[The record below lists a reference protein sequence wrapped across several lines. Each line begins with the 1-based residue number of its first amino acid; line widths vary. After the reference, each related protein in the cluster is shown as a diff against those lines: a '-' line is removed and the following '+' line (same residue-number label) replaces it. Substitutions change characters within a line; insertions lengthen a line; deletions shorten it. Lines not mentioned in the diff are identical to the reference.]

1 MTLFD
6 FARNNISRDKRTYI
20 FYFVNCVFSVFVFF
34 LFTVLSF
41 HPAMS
46 VIDTDSTM
54 GLILLL
60 GEAVSIGFSVC
71 FISYSVTCFLKSRS
85 RQFGLITILGA
96 SKKQLNK
103 LVFLEN
109 MIVGVASIMTGI
121 VLGLVFSKFFLD
133 IANKVIGVSDFVFY
147 FPMQAI
153 VVTVIALGLV
163 FLAIAFFTPK
173 LIRKKEVVRLLK
185 TEVTGEKPQKL
196 LPFLVIFLILLAL
209 LTGILV
215 SKTQTAKDIQANILT
230 PFAMLITVVIGTYL
244 LFAYGM
250 RIALALSKNSKAN
263 GRLLYRSD
271 KQSKMR
277 ANTQAMTISAVLYAV
292 SFFAII
298 ILFSMST
305 SVKEE
310 TEKIMPY
317 AMSYNAWT
325 ENADVSGNLAVI
337 EKELQNLPGYQEA
350 AFDLWYSKSEQSR
363 AAIIS
368 ASEYNQIM
376 EFLDREPVAVSKD
389 GVFLVT
395 GNAGETI
402 KTIPSAMQ
410 TFFAENGLTL
420 SVEGNTDSVIT
431 LSGFTSGICVL
442 NDAVF
447 EALQPQ
453 MKNTT
458 ITAFLYDNWETNSYS
473 PETIK
478 NKLKPTIES
487 RDANVID
494 AYSYYHSA
502 QLQNNLTLY
511 IGSLLCFTFILA
523 VASFIYSRLYSEL
536 EAECKKYRG
545 IVKIGLSKKELSA
558 ALNKVTSLIL
568 WIPFLVA
575 VAYLWIG
582 IAISERYVI
591 VSNVPVAF
599 RCTIVLFAVQTVIYF
614 VINAS
619 YKKAVFRKV
628 YQSNE
633 RI

>member
-1 MTLFD
+1 M
-6 FARNNISRDKRTYI
+6 
-20 FYFVNCVFSVFVFF
+20 
-34 LFTVLSF
+34 
-41 HPAMS
+41 
-46 VIDTDSTM
+46 
-54 GLILLL
+54 
-60 GEAVSIGFSVC
+60 
-71 FISYSVTCFLKSRS
+71 
-85 RQFGLITILGA
+85 
-96 SKKQLNK
+96 NK
-103 LVFLEN
+103 LIFLEN
-109 MIVGVASIMTGI
+109 MVVGFVSIITGI
-121 VLGLVFSKFFLD
+121 ILGLVFSKFFLD
-133 IANKVIGVSDFVFY
+133 IANKVIGVTDFTFY
-147 FPMQAI
+147 FPIQAI
-153 VVTVIALGLV
+153 VVTMIALGLV
-163 FLAIAFFTPK
+163 FLSIAFFTPK

-185 TEVTGEKPQKL
+185 TEVTGEAPQKL
-196 LPFLVIFLILLAL
+196 LPFLIIFFILVVL
-209 LTGILV
+209 LTSVFAG
-215 SKTQTAKDIQANILT
+215 KTQMAKDIQESFITSFAIL
-230 PFAMLITVVIGTYL
+230 FTVVLGTYL

-250 RIALALSKNSKAN
+250 RIVLALTKGSHAK
-263 GRLLYRSD
+263 GRLLYSSD
-271 KQSKMR
+271 KKAKMR
-277 ANTQAMTISAVLYAV
+277 ANTQAMTISAVLYAI

-325 ENADVSGNLAVI
+325 ENADVSGDLAVI

-350 AFDLWYSKSEQSR
+350 AFDLWYSESEESR
-363 AAIIS
+363 KAIIS
-368 ASEYNQIM
+368 ASEYNKMM

-402 KTIPSAMQ
+402 TTVPSAMQ
-410 TFFAENGLTL
+410 TFFEENGLTL
-420 SVEGNTDSVIT
+420 SVEGNTDSIIT
-431 LSGFTSGICVL
+431 LSGFTSSICVL

-453 MKNTT
+453 MKNIT
-458 ITAFLYDNWETNSYS
+458 ITAFLYDNWETNSDS

-478 NKLKPTIES
+478 NKLNSTIES

-494 AYSYYHSA
+494 AYSYYHST

-511 IGSLLCFTFILA
+511 IGSMLCFTFILA

-558 ALNKVTSLIL
+558 ALSKVTSLIL

-582 IAISERYVI
+582 IAISEQYVI

-599 RCTIVLFAVQTVIYF
+599 RCTIVLFAVQTVVYF
-614 VINAS
+614 IINVS

>member
-1 MTLFD
+1 
-6 FARNNISRDKRTYI
+6 
-20 FYFVNCVFSVFVFF
+20 
-34 LFTVLSF
+34 
-41 HPAMS
+41 MS

-173 LIRKKEVVRLLK
+173 LIRKKEVMRLLK

-196 LPFLVIFLILLAL
+196 LPFLAIFLILLAL

-305 SVKEE
+305 NVKEE

-325 ENADVSGNLAVI
+325 ENADVSGNLSII
-337 EKELQNLPGYQEA
+337 EKELQDLPGYRETS
-350 AFDLWYSKSEQSR
+350 FDLWYSKSEQSR
-363 AAIIS
+363 AALMPVS
-368 ASEYNQIM
+368 DYNALMQFIG
-376 EFLDREPVAVSKD
+376 RETVAVSENS
-389 GVFLVT
+389 VFLVT
-395 GNAGETI
+395 GNAGETL
-402 KTIPSAMQ
+402 KTIPKAMQ
-410 TFFAENGLTL
+410 NLFEENGLTL
-420 SVEGNTDSVIT
+420 SPEGYTDSVIT

-458 ITAFLYDNWETNSYS
+458 ITVFHYDNWETNSRS
-473 PETIK
+473 PEVIKGALKDTIDA
-478 NKLKPTIES
+478 
-487 RDANVID
+487 RDANVIN
-494 AYSYYHSA
+494 AYSYYHST

-511 IGSLLCFTFILA
+511 IGGMLCFTFILA

-536 EAECKKYRG
+536 EAECKKYKG

-558 ALNKVTSLIL
+558 ALNQVTSLIL
-568 WIPFLVA
+568 WVPFLVA
-575 VAYLWIG
+575 VVYLWIG
-582 IAISERYVI
+582 IFISERYVI
-591 VSNVPVAF
+591 VSNVPVAL
-599 RCTIVLFAVQTVIYF
+599 RCTLMLIVLQTVIYF

-619 YKKAVFRKV
+619 YRKAVFRKV
-628 YQSNE
+628 YQEYE
-633 RI
+633 RD

>member
-6 FARNNISRDKRTYI
+6 FARKNISRDRRNYI

-46 VIDTDSTM
+46 IVDKQSTM
-54 GLILLL
+54 GLILIA
-60 GEAVSIGFSVC
+60 GEILSIGFTIC
-71 FISYSVTCFLKSRS
+71 FISYSVACFLKSRS
-85 RQFGLITILGA
+85 KQFGLITILGA

-103 LVFLEN
+103 LIFLEN
-109 MIVGVASIMTGI
+109 MVVGFISIITGI
-121 VLGLVFSKFFLD
+121 ILGLVFSKFFLD
-133 IANKVIGVSDFVFY
+133 IANKVIGVTDFTFY
-147 FPMQAI
+147 FPIQAI
-153 VVTVIALGLV
+153 VVTIIALGLV
-163 FLAIAFFTPK
+163 FLSIAFFTPK

-185 TEVTGEKPQKL
+185 TEVTGEEPQKL
-196 LPFLVIFLILLAL
+196 LPFLIIFFILVVL
-209 LTGILV
+209 LTGV
-215 SKTQTAKDIQANILT
+215 FAGKTQMAKDIQESFIT
-230 PFAMLITVVIGTYL
+230 SFAMLFTVVLGTYL

-250 RIALALSKNSKAN
+250 RIALALAKGSHAK
-263 GRLLYRSD
+263 GRLLYSSD
-271 KQSKMR
+271 KKAKMR
-277 ANTQAMTISAVLYAV
+277 ANTQAMTISAVLYAI

-325 ENADVSGNLAVI
+325 ENADVSGDLAVI

-350 AFDLWYSKSEQSR
+350 AFDLWYSESEESR
-363 AAIIS
+363 KAIIS
-368 ASEYNQIM
+368 ASEYNKMM
-376 EFLDREPVAVSKD
+376 EFLDREPGDSFKRRS
-389 GVFLVT
+389 FSRYRKCRRNNNNNSIC
-395 GNAGETI
+395 NADI
-402 KTIPSAMQ
+402 
-410 TFFAENGLTL
+410 FAENGLTL
-420 SVEGNTDSVIT
+420 SVEGNTDSIIT
-431 LSGFTSGICVL
+431 LSGFTSSICVL

-453 MKNTT
+453 MKNIT
-458 ITAFLYDNWETNSYS
+458 ITAFLYDNWETNSDS

-478 NKLKPTIES
+478 NKLKSTIES

-494 AYSYYHSA
+494 AYSYYHST

-511 IGSLLCFTFILA
+511 IGSMLCFTFILA

-536 EAECKKYRG
+536 EAECKKYKG
-545 IVKIGLSKKELSA
+545 IVKIGLSKKELST

-599 RCTIVLFAVQTVIYF
+599 RCTIALFAVQTVVYF
-614 VINAS
+614 IINVS

>member
-1 MTLFD
+1 M
-6 FARNNISRDKRTYI
+6 
-20 FYFVNCVFSVFVFF
+20 FYF
-34 LFTVLSF
+34 LFCSMLF
-41 HPAMS
+41 
-46 VIDTDSTM
+46 
-54 GLILLL
+54 
-60 GEAVSIGFSVC
+60 E
-71 FISYSVTCFLKSRS
+71 K
-85 RQFGLITILGA
+85 QKQTIWFDHDFGA

-103 LVFLEN
+103 LIFLEN
-109 MIVGVASIMTGI
+109 MVVGFVSIITGI
-121 VLGLVFSKFFLD
+121 ILGLVFSKFFLD
-133 IANKVIGVSDFVFY
+133 IANKVIGVTDFTFY
-147 FPMQAI
+147 FPIQAI
-153 VVTVIALGLV
+153 VVTMIALGLV
-163 FLAIAFFTPK
+163 FLSIAFFTPK

-185 TEVTGEKPQKL
+185 TEVTGEAPQKL
-196 LPFLVIFLILLAL
+196 LPFLIIFFILVVL
-209 LTGILV
+209 LTSVFAG
-215 SKTQTAKDIQANILT
+215 KTQMAKDIQESFIT
-230 PFAMLITVVIGTYL
+230 SFAMLFTVVLGTYL

-250 RIALALSKNSKAN
+250 RIVLALTKGSHAK
-263 GRLLYRSD
+263 GRLLYSSD
-271 KQSKMR
+271 KKAKMR
-277 ANTQAMTISAVLYAV
+277 ANTQAMTISAVLYAI

-325 ENADVSGNLAVI
+325 ENADVSGDLAVI

-350 AFDLWYSKSEQSR
+350 AFDLWYSESEESR
-363 AAIIS
+363 KAIIS
-368 ASEYNQIM
+368 ASEYNKMM

-402 KTIPSAMQ
+402 TTVPSAMQ
-410 TFFAENGLTL
+410 TFFEENGLTL
-420 SVEGNTDSVIT
+420 SVEGNTDSIIT
-431 LSGFTSGICVL
+431 LSGFTSSICVL

-453 MKNTT
+453 MKNIT
-458 ITAFLYDNWETNSYS
+458 ITAFLYDNWETNSDS

-478 NKLKPTIES
+478 NKLNSTIES

-494 AYSYYHSA
+494 AYSYYHST

-511 IGSLLCFTFILA
+511 IGSMLCFTFILA

-558 ALNKVTSLIL
+558 ALSKVTSLIL

-582 IAISERYVI
+582 IAISEQYVI

-599 RCTIVLFAVQTVIYF
+599 RCTIVLFAVQTVVYF
-614 VINAS
+614 IINVS

>member
-1 MTLFD
+1 M
-6 FARNNISRDKRTYI
+6 
-20 FYFVNCVFSVFVFF
+20 
-34 LFTVLSF
+34 
-41 HPAMS
+41 
-46 VIDTDSTM
+46 
-54 GLILLL
+54 
-60 GEAVSIGFSVC
+60 
-71 FISYSVTCFLKSRS
+71 
-85 RQFGLITILGA
+85 
-96 SKKQLNK
+96 
-103 LVFLEN
+103 
-109 MIVGVASIMTGI
+109 
-121 VLGLVFSKFFLD
+121 FSKFFLD
-133 IANKVIGVSDFVFY
+133 IANKVIGVNDFTFY
-147 FPMQAI
+147 FPIQAI

-173 LIRKKEVVRLLK
+173 LIRKKEVVQLLK
-185 TEVTGEKPQKL
+185 TEVTGEKPQRL
-196 LPFLVIFLILLAL
+196 LPFLVIFFILVILLTVVLA
-209 LTGILV
+209 G
-215 SKTQTAKDIQANILT
+215 KTQMAKEIQANILT
-230 PFAMLITVVIGTYL
+230 PLAMLLTVVIGTYL

-250 RIALALSKNSKAN
+250 RIVLALSKGSHAN
-263 GRLLYRSD
+263 GRLLYSSD
-271 KQSKMR
+271 RKAKMR
-277 ANTQAMTISAVLYAV
+277 ANTQAMMISAVLYAI

-305 SVKEE
+305 CVKEE
-310 TEKIMPY
+310 TEKIIPY

-325 ENADVSGNLAVI
+325 ENADVSGNLDVI

-350 AFDLWYSKSEQSR
+350 AFDLWYIKSEHSR
-363 AAIIS
+363 TAIIS
-368 ASEYNQIM
+368 ASEYNKMM
-376 EFLDREPVAVSKD
+376 EFLNREPVAVSKD

-402 KTIPSAMQ
+402 KTIPYAMQ

-431 LSGFTSGICVL
+431 LSGFTNGICVL

-458 ITAFLYDNWETNSYS
+458 ITAFLYDNWEMNSQS
-473 PETIK
+473 PEVIK
-478 NKLKPTIES
+478 NALKDTIES

-494 AYSYYHSA
+494 AYSYYHST

-511 IGSLLCFTFILA
+511 IGSMLCFTFILA
-523 VASFIYSRLYSEL
+523 VASFIYSRLYSKL

-545 IVKIGLSKKELSA
+545 IVKIGLSKRELSK

-575 VAYLWIG
+575 VVYLWIG

-599 RCTIVLFAVQTVIYF
+599 RCTIVLFVVQTVIYF

-628 YQSNE
+628 YQNNE

>member
-1 MTLFD
+1 M
-6 FARNNISRDKRTYI
+6 Y
-20 FYFVNCVFSVFVFF
+20 
-34 LFTVLSF
+34 
-41 HPAMS
+41 P
-46 VIDTDSTM
+46 
-54 GLILLL
+54 
-60 GEAVSIGFSVC
+60 
-71 FISYSVTCFLKSRS
+71 
-85 RQFGLITILGA
+85 
-96 SKKQLNK
+96 
-103 LVFLEN
+103 
-109 MIVGVASIMTGI
+109 
-121 VLGLVFSKFFLD
+121 
-133 IANKVIGVSDFVFY
+133 DFVFY

-368 ASEYNQIM
+368 AGEYNKMM

-395 GNAGETI
+395 GNAGETL

-458 ITAFLYDNWETNSYS
+458 ITVFHYDNWETNSRS
-473 PETIK
+473 PEVIKEALKDTIDA
-478 NKLKPTIES
+478 
-487 RDANVID
+487 RDANVIN
-494 AYSYYHSA
+494 AYSYYHST

-511 IGSLLCFTFILA
+511 IGGMLCFTFILA

-536 EAECKKYRG
+536 EAECKKYKG

-568 WIPFLVA
+568 WVPFLVA

-591 VSNVPVAF
+591 VSNVPVAL
-599 RCTIVLFAVQTVIYF
+599 RCTLVLFVLQIVIYS

-619 YKKAVFRKV
+619 YRKAVFRKV
-628 YQSNE
+628 YQEYE
-633 RI
+633 RG